1 MKALVTGANGFI
13 GSHLCEALLKRGYE
27 VRGLVRK
34 TSNLEWLKGLDLEL
48 VYGSLEDE
56 ESLSRAVEGVEVVY
70 HTAAVVRARQK
81 ADFVRVNYEGTERL
95 ARVAVSAGVKR
106 FVLFSSVAAA
116 GPVQTGSSLSDKEDP
131 TPVSSYGRAKLEA
144 ERAVLK
150 YKEKVHLII
159 LRFPA
164 VYGPRDRD
172 GLMMWRMFS
181 RGVAPIMGGTFS
193 LVYVED
199 AVRAAILAGEKSC
212 PSGSVFFISDGNC
225 YSYYELARVWQ
236 EITGKRVLCFRV
248 PKAPAFFAAS
258 LNQWLN
264 QEGAIFNPDK
274 VRELCQ
280 ECWVCTDPRAETE
293 LGFKPEFDLRKGAE
307 RTLQWYKEKGWL
319 TKGCIKTKVS

>member
-13 GSHLCEALLKRGYE
+13 GSHLCAALLKRGYE

-34 TSNLEWLKGLDLEL
+34 TSNLKWLEGLELEL

-56 ESLSRAVEGVEVVY
+56 ESLSRAVEGVEVVF

-95 ARVAVSAGVKR
+95 VRVAVAAGVKR

-116 GPVQTGSSLSDKEDP
+116 GPVQVGRSLSDKEVP
-131 TPVSSYGRAKLEA
+131 TPVSFYGQAKLAA

-150 YKEKVHLII
+150 YKESLHLVI

-172 GLMMWRMFS
+172 GLLMWRMFS

-225 YSYYELARVWQ
+225 YSYYELSRVWQ

-248 PKAPAFFAAS
+248 PKALAFFAAS

-264 QEGAIFNPDK
+264 REGAIFNPDK

-280 ECWVCTDPRAETE
+280 ECWVCTDPRTETE